1 MFIKTLRAAGAGLAA
16 IVLVNGQLLR
26 AESSS
31 LTCDFSGR
39 NWTLRK
45 SSGGKTGGPTI
56 RMRILNSRVKLWRAK
71 KFRGYSSAGRA
82 SRSQ

>member
-31 LTCDFSGR
+31 LTCDFSGQK
-39 NWTLRK
+39 WTLRK
-45 SSGGKTGGPTI
+45 SSGGQNGWAHSSDEILDLERTI
-56 RMRILNSRVKLWRAK
+56 AFNEADRML
-71 KFRGYSSAGRA
+71 
-82 SRSQ
+82 